1 MKFFVPNAENDAQSW
16 RVLDAACKFNS
27 VPVPRRKI
35 QKIEYLHDGMS
46 LTAQVGKPMDRHYGE
61 KDHVVLVIVGSDPY
75 LVCLANRGVLRG
87 TPIVVGKQ
95 EVRNVEYF
103 D

>member
-1 MKFFVPNAENDAQSW
+1 MKFFVPYAENDAQSW

-35 QKIEYLHDGMS
+35 QSIEYVHDGMS
-46 LTAQVGKPMDRHYGE
+46 LTAQVGERMDRLYGE
-61 KDHVVLVIVGSDPY
+61 KDHVVLVILGGDPY

-87 TPIVVGKQ
+87 KPIPVGNQ
-95 EVRNVEYF
+95 AVRNVEYF

>member
-1 MKFFVPNAENDAQSW
+1 MKFFVPYAENDAQSW
-16 RVLDAACKFNS
+16 RVLDAACKLNA

-35 QKIEYLHDGMS
+35 HRIEYIHDGMS
-46 LTAQVGKPMDRHYGE
+46 LAAEVGKPMDRHYGE
-61 KDHVVLVIVGSDPY
+61 KNQVVLVIVGSDPY

-87 TPIVVGKQ
+87 KPIPVGKQ
-95 EVRNVEYF
+95 EVRNIEYF